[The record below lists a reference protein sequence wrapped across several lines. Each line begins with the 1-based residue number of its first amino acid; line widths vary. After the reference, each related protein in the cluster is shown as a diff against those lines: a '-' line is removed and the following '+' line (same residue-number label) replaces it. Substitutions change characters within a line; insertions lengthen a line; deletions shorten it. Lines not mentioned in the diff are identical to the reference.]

1 MEKAN
6 YMRLRKFKPIPLI
19 ISFFTIAV
27 IILLIVSV
35 EEFHEGVKGAIVLIV
50 SADPEIMEITLRSI
64 YISGTAAA
72 LAIIWSIPTGLVLG
86 LGDFVGKGFVKGI
99 FNALLGIPTVA
110 LGLILYL
117 LLSSSGP
124 LGFLDL
130 FINPLGVAVGQAI
143 LITPMMISFTT
154 SAVEAIEPDI
164 KDLAKTLGASEVEA
178 AFAVLKESTSGVAL
192 AVMGSFNRAI
202 AELGVA
208 FMIGQNV
215 RGSTRV
221 LTTAIAMETGRGEIA
236 LSIALASILLVI
248 VLSISLLTN
257 LLQRRFQ

>member
-1 MEKAN
+1 
-6 YMRLRKFKPIPLI
+6 MRLRKFKPIPLI
-19 ISFFTIAV
+19 LSFLVIATI
-27 IILLIVSV
+27 IIVIVSV
-35 EEFHEGVKGAIVLIV
+35 EEFYEGIKGAIVLIV

-72 LAIIWSIPTGLVLG
+72 LAIIWSIPAGLVIG

-154 SAVEAIEPDI
+154 SAVEAVEPDI

-178 AFAVLKESTSGVAL
+178 AFAVLKESTPGVAL

-208 FMIGQNV
+208 FMIGQNL

-257 LLQRRFQ
+257 LLQRRLQ

>member
-1 MEKAN
+1 M
-6 YMRLRKFKPIPLI
+6 MLRKFNPIPLI
-19 ISFFTIAV
+19 ISFLIIAS
-27 IILLIVSV
+27 IIIVIVSV
-35 EEFHEGVKGAIVLIV
+35 EEFFEGIKGATVLIV
-50 SADPEIMEITLRSI
+50 SADPEIMEVALRSI
-64 YISGTAAA
+64 YISGTATT
-72 LAIIWSIPTGLVLG
+72 LAIIWSIPTGLVIG
-86 LGDFVGKGFVKGI
+86 LGNFAGKDFVKGI

-143 LITPMMISFTT
+143 LITPMMISFAT
-154 SAVEAIEPDI
+154 SAIEAVEPDVR
-164 KDLAKTLGASEVEA
+164 DLAKTLGASEIEA
-178 AFAVLKESTSGVAL
+178 AFAVLKESTPGVSL

-202 AELGVA
+202 AELGIA
-208 FMIGQNV
+208 FMIGQNI

-236 LSIALASILLVI
+236 LSIALALILLIV
-248 VLSISLLTN
+248 VLSVGVLTN
-257 LLQRRFQ
+257 LLQRRFR

>member
-1 MEKAN
+1 MK
-6 YMRLRKFKPIPLI
+6 LRKFKPIPLI
-19 ISFFTIAV
+19 ISFLIIAAIIIV
-27 IILLIVSV
+27 IISV
-35 EEFHEGVKGAIVLIV
+35 EEFYEGIKGAIVLILT
-50 SADPEIMEITLRSI
+50 ADSVIMEVTLRSI

-72 LAIIWSIPTGLVLG
+72 LAIIWSIPIGLVIG
-86 LGDFVGKGFVKGI
+86 LEDFAGKRFVKSI

-130 FINPLGVAVGQAI
+130 FINPLGIALGQAI

-154 SAVEAIEPDI
+154 SAIEAIEPDI

-178 AFAVLKESTSGVAL
+178 AFAVLKESTPGVTL

-202 AELGVA
+202 AELGIA
-208 FMIGQNV
+208 FMIGHNV

-236 LSIALASILLVI
+236 LSIALTSILLVI

>member
-1 MEKAN
+1 MK
-6 YMRLRKFKPIPLI
+6 LRKFKPIPLI
-19 ISFFTIAV
+19 ISFLIIAAIIIV
-27 IILLIVSV
+27 IISV
-35 EEFHEGVKGAIVLIV
+35 EEFYEGIKGAIVLILT
-50 SADPEIMEITLRSI
+50 ADPVIMEVTLRSI
-64 YISGTAAA
+64 YISGTAAT
-72 LAIIWSIPTGLVLG
+72 LAIIWSIPIGLVIG
-86 LGDFVGKGFVKGI
+86 LEDFAGKRFVKSI

-130 FINPLGVAVGQAI
+130 FINPLGIALGQAI

-154 SAVEAIEPDI
+154 SAIEAIEPDI

-178 AFAVLKESTSGVAL
+178 AFAVLKESTPGVTL

-202 AELGVA
+202 AELGIA
-208 FMIGQNV
+208 FMIGHNV

-236 LSIALASILLVI
+236 LSIALTSILLVI